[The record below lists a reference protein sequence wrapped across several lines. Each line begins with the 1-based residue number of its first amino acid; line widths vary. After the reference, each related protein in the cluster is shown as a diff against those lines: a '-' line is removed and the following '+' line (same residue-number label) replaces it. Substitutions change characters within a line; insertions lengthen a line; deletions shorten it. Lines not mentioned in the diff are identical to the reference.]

1 VQNHG
6 ADNGSGGKIVATN
19 LDIDRE
25 LIEKAIR
32 LGGKKT
38 KKAVVIEALE
48 EYIRHHEQI
57 KIVDLFGEIEF
68 EPGYDY
74 KKQRK
79 KQ

>member
-1 VQNHG
+1 
-6 ADNGSGGKIVATN
+6 VATN

-25 LIEKAIR
+25 LIEKALS

-38 KKAVVIEALE
+38 KKAVVIAALE
-48 EYIRHHEQI
+48 EYIRRHEQM

-68 EPGYDY
+68 EAGYDY